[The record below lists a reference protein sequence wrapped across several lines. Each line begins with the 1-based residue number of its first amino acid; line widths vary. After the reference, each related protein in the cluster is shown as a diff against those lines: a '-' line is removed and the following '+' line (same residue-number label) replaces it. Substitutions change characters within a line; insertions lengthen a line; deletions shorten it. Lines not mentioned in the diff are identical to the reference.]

1 MKLLRPY
8 PKGTRVLLHIC
19 CAPDAA
25 HGVPAMLA
33 EGFRVTGHFFNP
45 NIQPAEEYARRLD
58 ATRQLQAAIPFPL
71 VVEGG
76 FEAEWEEAV
85 RGLEHEKERG
95 KRCEACVRL
104 RLRRTAEAARE
115 AGCDAIASVLT
126 VSRLKSARM
135 VNPIGKE
142 EAARAGV
149 AFIDADMGKN
159 DGYNDSVRVTTR
171 LGIYRQDYCGC
182 RFSIRKVKSA
192 GENAEEQEMA
202 EA

>member
-1 MKLLRPY
+1 MKLLHPY
-8 PKGTRVLLHIC
+8 PAGMSVLLHVC

-25 HGVPAMLA
+25 HGVPALLA

-45 NIQPAEEYARRLD
+45 NIQPVEEYAKRLD
-58 ATRQLQAAIPFPL
+58 ATLRLQAAIPFPL
-71 VVEGG
+71 TVEGG
-76 FEAEWEEAV
+76 FEAEWEDAV
-85 RGLEHEKERG
+85 LGMEDQKERG

-115 AGCDAIASVLT
+115 SGHDAFASVLT
-126 VSRLKSARM
+126 VSRNKNARM
-135 VNPIGKE
+135 VNPIGRE

-159 DGYNDSVRVTTR
+159 DGYNDSVRTTAR

-182 RFSIRKVKSA
+182 RFSIRRVKS
-192 GENAEEQEMA
+192 GEENADE
-202 EA
+202 

>member
-1 MKLLRPY
+1 MKLLRPC
-8 PKGTRVLLHIC
+8 PAGMNVLLHIC

-58 ATRQLQAAIPFPL
+58 ATRMLQAAIPFPL

-76 FEAEWEEAV
+76 FEAEWEAAV

-115 AGCDAIASVLT
+115 GGFDAFASVLT

-135 VNPIGKE
+135 VNPIGQE

-149 AFIDADMGKN
+149 VFVD
-159 DGYNDSVRVTTR
+159 
-171 LGIYRQDYCGC
+171 
-182 RFSIRKVKSA
+182 
-192 GENAEEQEMA
+192 
-202 EA
+202 